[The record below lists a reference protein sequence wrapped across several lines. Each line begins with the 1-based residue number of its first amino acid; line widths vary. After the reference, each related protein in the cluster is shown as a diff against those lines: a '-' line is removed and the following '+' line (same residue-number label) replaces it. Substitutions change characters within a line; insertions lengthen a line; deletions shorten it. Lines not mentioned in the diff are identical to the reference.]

1 MKHILVVDDESS
13 ITQVMKLFLEWEGF
27 RVSVAHD
34 GIEALEVDERDPADA
49 VVTDL
54 TMPRMNGR
62 ELIERLGARRRDI
75 RTIVVTGWAGAEDL
89 TNVHTTVMR
98 KPVALDKLRAC
109 LSDMLD
115 AAS

>member
-34 GIEALEVDERDPADA
+34 GMEALEIDEEDPADA

-54 TMPRMNGR
+54 TMPRMSGR
-62 ELIERLGARRRDI
+62 ELIEQLAARRRDI
-75 RTIVVTGWAGAEDL
+75 PTIVITGWAGAEDL

-98 KPVALDKLRAC
+98 KPVALDKLRESLA
-109 LSDMLD
+109 DMLNVE
-115 AAS
+115 S